1 MNAYLIFSITLVA
14 IVAIIVFL
22 DRKFQLLR
30 DISTASVKP
39 YSLSKVQLTWWTV
52 IIFSS
57 VATILFKR
65 GVFPTFD
72 QSTLILLGISS
83 ATAAAARVVDL
94 SDQNNLAVPRHQDS
108 EKQSFFLDI
117 LSDESGASIHRL
129 QAVLFNLILGC
140 WFVFQVM
147 QNLTN
152 SALDLNKIIPVVEG
166 NNLIFLG
173 ISAASYVALKST
185 ENKAQPATSAV
196 STPTIVMEETTTT
209 KAQIQP

>member
-1 MNAYLIFSITLVA
+1 MNAYLIFSITVVA
-14 IVAIIVFL
+14 IVVIVVFL

-30 DISTASVKP
+30 DISSASVKP

-72 QSTLILLGISS
+72 ESTLILLGISS
-83 ATAAAARVVDL
+83 ATSAAARVVDL
-94 SDQNNLAVPRHQDS
+94 SDQNNSSVCRHQDS
-108 EKQSFFLDI
+108 EKQGFFLDI

-129 QAVLFNLILGC
+129 QAVLFNLILGF
-140 WFVFQVM
+140 WFVFQVT
-147 QNLTN
+147 QNLGN
-152 SALDLNKIIPVVEG
+152 AAMDLNKIIPVVEN

-185 ENKAQPATSAV
+185 ENKAQPVASGTSA
-196 STPTIVMEETTTT
+196 PTIVLEETTT
-209 KAQIQP
+209 KAQV